1 MLILL
6 CGKMGSGK
14 STKAAELVASKQ
26 AILFSEDEWLTQLYP
41 DLISSVADYVN
52 YSGLIKPIVK
62 PLVQSLL
69 SSGQTVVMDFSANTP
84 GQRAWLRSIF
94 WEVNAPHELIYL
106 DSSDDLCLANLAKRR
121 VEQTERAAT
130 DTEEMFMAMARYFSV
145 PSEDEG
151 FNLVRLSTFSR

>member
-6 CGKMGSGK
+6 CGKMASGK

-69 SSGQTVVMDFSANTP
+69 SSGQTVVIDFPANTP

-106 DSSDDLCLANLAKRR
+106 DSSDDVCLANLAKRR

-151 FNLVRLSTFSR
+151 FNLLTLSTFGK